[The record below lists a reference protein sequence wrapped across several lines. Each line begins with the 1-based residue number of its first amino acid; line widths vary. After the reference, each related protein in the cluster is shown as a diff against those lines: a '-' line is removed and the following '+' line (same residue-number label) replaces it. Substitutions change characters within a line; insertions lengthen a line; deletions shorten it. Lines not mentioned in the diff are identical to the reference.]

1 MSNLSIGERIA
12 EAAMTWLGTPYQ
24 NNAMVKGI
32 GVDCSYLL
40 IAALTESGVMAKD
53 RLNIEDYSNEWH
65 LHHSEEKYLK
75 YVKQVADEVNLE
87 DDVIQ
92 VGDFVLFQYGRCIS
106 HGAIYIGNGLLIHA
120 FIDYGVILSSIDDV
134 IFYDKKGC
142 SRLRAV
148 YRYREEGVS

>member
-1 MSNLSIGERIA
+1 MSKLSIGERIA
-12 EAAMTWLGTPYQ
+12 EAAMKWLGTPYQ

-40 IAALTESGVMAKD
+40 VAALIESGVMAKD

-87 DDVIQ
+87 DDVIR

-120 FIDYGVILSSIDDV
+120 FVDYGVILSSIDDV
-134 IFYDKKGC
+134 IFYDKKGR

-148 YRYREEGVS
+148 YRYREEGIS